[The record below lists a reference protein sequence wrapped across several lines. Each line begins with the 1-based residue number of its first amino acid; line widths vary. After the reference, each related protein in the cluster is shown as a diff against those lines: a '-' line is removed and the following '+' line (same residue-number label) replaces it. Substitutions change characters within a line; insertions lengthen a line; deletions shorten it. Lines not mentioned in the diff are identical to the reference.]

1 MQPSLYTCYHQ
12 PLNLKF
18 SMHVKTSVFSCLDL
32 VIMDLMKGYES
43 IIVVDYTDL
52 MKGYESIIVVDY
64 TNKSS

>member
-18 SMHVKTSVFSCLDL
+18 SIYVKTNAFSCLNL
-32 VIMDLMKGYES
+32 G
-43 IIVVDYTDL
+43 IIDL

>member
-18 SMHVKTSVFSCLDL
+18 TIHLKTSVFLCLNL
-32 VIMDLMKGYES
+32 G
-43 IIVVDYTDL
+43 IIDL

>member
-18 SMHVKTSVFSCLDL
+18 SIHVKTSVFSCLDL

-43 IIVVDYTDL
+43 IIVVDYT
-52 MKGYESIIVVDY
+52 
-64 TNKSS
+64 NKSS

>member
-18 SMHVKTSVFSCLDL
+18 SIHLKTSVFL
-32 VIMDLMKGYES
+32 
-43 IIVVDYTDL
+43 DL